1 MLGLAWDLPSVEF
14 LVDGDSDDGKVNI
27 AQPFKCRG
35 PQEVHPATTVEADQ
49 EILVPPQIAFHR
61 YESTQI
67 PSETMMAQTTNI
79 RMTSFLG
86 VTDFR
91 ISYESIRHR

>member
-1 MLGLAWDLPSVEF
+1 MNS
-14 LVDGDSDDGKVNI
+14 DSDDGKVNVT
-27 AQPFKCRG
+27 QPFKCRG
-35 PQEVHPATTVEADQ
+35 PQEVHPAATVEADQ

-61 YESTQI
+61 FESTQI
-67 PSETMMAQTTNI
+67 PVMTMMAQTTNI